1 MKCRPLII
9 LKINMAIRFTNIQV
23 LFIIN
28 KWKEDRLNKSISS
41 NDVKLGNIKEEFN
54 KEFGSNITVLQVQT
68 KIKYLKK
75 KYSEVSIYN
84 LTNNIYIYIYI
95 YM

>member
-1 MKCRPLII
+1 
-9 LKINMAIRFTNIQV
+9 MAIRFTNIQV

>member
-1 MKCRPLII
+1 
-9 LKINMAIRFTNIQV
+9 MAIRFTNIQV

-75 KYSEVSIYN
+75 KYSEVGIYN
-84 LTNNIYIYIYI
+84 LTNNIYIYVE
-95 YM
+95 